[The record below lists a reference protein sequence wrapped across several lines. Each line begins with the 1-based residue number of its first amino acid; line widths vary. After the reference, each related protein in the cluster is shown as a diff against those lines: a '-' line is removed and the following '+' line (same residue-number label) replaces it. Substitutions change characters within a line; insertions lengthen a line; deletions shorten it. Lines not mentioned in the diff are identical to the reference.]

1 MFSINKLTNDLEQ
14 NQEKISKEV
23 INNIP
28 KYEEKD
34 EKSIYEDFIINSELK
49 MNKLNDILCSKYFC
63 LSKFYYNNIN
73 WKKDTFMYSLLV
85 ILDSNFDFML
95 NKRKNELI
103 NSIRQKMCYDLVE
116 KNYYNKFGYTR
127 KKKFKRE
134 KLQKYLMDL
143 KINIDL
149 EKYTSVRKYIVD
161 YFNINLFILSDDE
174 IDCLYTEKDNNGFF
188 RYRPTVILYKVN
200 DIFYPVIKNE
210 ICNERL
216 YLDYNNDKDIIE
228 ELLDDLKDTITYY
241 ENTDDKKKINE
252 KSDDE
257 SLDNDNESLD
267 NNNESLDNEK
277 SDNTVS
283 SNINIEYKKKEINYN
298 KMKLNEIHKICK
310 EYDID
315 INKISEK
322 TGKTIKKTKKELIE
336 NIKNKNKNN

>member
-49 MNKLNDILCSKYFC
+49 MNKLNDLLCSKYFC

-127 KKKFKRE
+127 KKKNLRE
-134 KLQKYLMDL
+134 KNCK
-143 KINIDL
+143 NI
-149 EKYTSVRKYIVD
+149 
-161 YFNINLFILSDDE
+161 
-174 IDCLYTEKDNNGFF
+174 
-188 RYRPTVILYKVN
+188 
-200 DIFYPVIKNE
+200 
-210 ICNERL
+210 
-216 YLDYNNDKDIIE
+216 
-228 ELLDDLKDTITYY
+228 
-241 ENTDDKKKINE
+241 
-252 KSDDE
+252 
-257 SLDNDNESLD
+257 
-267 NNNESLDNEK
+267 
-277 SDNTVS
+277 
-283 SNINIEYKKKEINYN
+283 
-298 KMKLNEIHKICK
+298 
-310 EYDID
+310 
-315 INKISEK
+315 
-322 TGKTIKKTKKELIE
+322 
-336 NIKNKNKNN
+336 